1 MIRTQCLLRLV
12 HELLDADHETGM
24 EADKTEI
31 RQIIYDFF
39 TTDKEVI
46 GTENEGKVHA
56 YYESIR
62 DMLFQTAQQI
72 DELWEETDPENHTPF
87 F

>member
-24 EADKTEI
+24 GADKTEI

-39 TTDKEVI
+39 TTDKEV
-46 GTENEGKVHA
+46 KL
-56 YYESIR
+56 
-62 DMLFQTAQQI
+62 MLCFN
-72 DELWEETDPENHTPF
+72 L
-87 F
+87 

>member
-1 MIRTQCLLRLV
+1 MSYLIQTMKQV
-12 HELLDADHETGM
+12 W